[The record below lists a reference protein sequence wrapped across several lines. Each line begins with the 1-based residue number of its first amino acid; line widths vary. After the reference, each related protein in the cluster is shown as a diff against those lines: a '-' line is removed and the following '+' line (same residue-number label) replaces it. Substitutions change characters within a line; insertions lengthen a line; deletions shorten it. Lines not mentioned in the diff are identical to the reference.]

1 MKEFEFQEK
10 DQRGLSTLET
20 IAKADKFNQWMF
32 NTIAPY
38 CSGRILEIGSGI
50 GNISQF
56 FLESGFDIILS
67 DVRDSYCE
75 ALKHKFSKAETQV
88 EVLLI
93 DLAHTEFEDT
103 CVKYQGAFDTVFALN
118 VVEHIKDDH
127 LALKNCRF
135 LLRKGG
141 NLIILV
147 PAFQNLYNTFDAE
160 LGHYRRYTKNSLHS
174 LFLANGLDII
184 HSQYFNLM
192 GILGWFLSGRI
203 LRKKTIPR
211 GQMEFYNALVPV
223 FKVLDKIALKS
234 CGLSVI
240 AVGRK

>member
-1 MKEFEFQEK
+1 MKEIEFQDK
-10 DQRGLSTLET
+10 DQQGLRTLET
-20 IAKADKFNQWMF
+20 IGKADKFNQWMF

-38 CSGRILEIGSGI
+38 CSGKILEIGSGI

-56 FLESGFDIILS
+56 FLESGFEITLS

-75 ALKHKFSKAETQV
+75 ALKHKFSKAEPQV
-88 EVLLI
+88 KVLLI
-93 DLAHTEFEDT
+93 DLADMAFEDT
-103 CVKYQGAFDTVFALN
+103 YVMYQGAFDTVFALN

-127 LALKNCRF
+127 RALKHCRF
-135 LLRKGG
+135 LLKEGG

-160 LGHYRRYTKNSLHS
+160 LGHYRRYTKNSLRS

-184 HSQYFNLM
+184 YSQYFNLA
-192 GILGWFLSGRI
+192 GIPGWFLSGRI
-203 LRKKTIPR
+203 LRKKTIPA
-211 GQMEFYNALVPV
+211 GQMGFYNTLVPF
-223 FKVLDKIALKS
+223 FKVIDKIVLKR

-240 AVGRK
+240 VVGRK